1 MEVESELKIY
11 NIDHEKQNLGTKTN
25 DGKYKQK
32 ITTKTKGLCKLY
44 CVRSTRLFS
53 SIILH
58 NLSVHI
64 V

>member
-1 MEVESELKIY
+1 MEAESERKIY

-32 ITTKTKGLCKLY
+32 ITTTQKVNV
-44 CVRSTRLFS
+44 CVSY
-53 SIILH
+53 
-58 NLSVHI
+58 I